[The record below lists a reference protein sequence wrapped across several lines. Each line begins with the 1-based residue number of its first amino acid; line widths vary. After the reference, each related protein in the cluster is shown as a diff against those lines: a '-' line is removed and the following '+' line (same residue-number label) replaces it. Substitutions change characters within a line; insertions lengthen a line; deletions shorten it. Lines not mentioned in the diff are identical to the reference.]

1 MDIESYFKSNVY
13 PVLKNTNTNSNLFQK
28 QEQFILTNKHIVK
41 VDYIKNTSTI
51 KETPFE
57 RIEFYIHCE
66 CCKEINKFYWKYD
79 SNKKN
84 IDVIHYDLTM
94 DYNGLKNLDDFYSK
108 AFYNICQNCMFPV
121 YI

>member
-1 MDIESYFKSNVY
+1 MNIETYFKSNVY
-13 PVLKNTNTNSNLFQK
+13 PVLENTNTNSNLFKK
-28 QEQFILTNKHIVK
+28 QEQFILSNKHIVK

-57 RIEFYIHCE
+57 RIEFYIHCK

-84 IDVIHYDLTM
+84 IDVIHFDPTM
-94 DYNGLKNLDDFYSK
+94 DYTGLKNLDDFYSK
-108 AFYNICQNCMFPV
+108 PFYNICQNCMFPV

>member
-13 PVLKNTNTNSNLFQK
+13 PVLENTNTNSNLFKK
-28 QEQFILTNKHIVK
+28 QEAFILTNKHIVK

-51 KETPFE
+51 KDPPFE
-57 RIEFYIHCE
+57 RIEFYIHCK
-66 CCKEINKFYWKYD
+66 CCKENNKFYWKYD

-84 IDVIHYDLTM
+84 IDVIHFDPIM

-108 AFYNICQNCMFPV
+108 PFYNICQNCMFPV